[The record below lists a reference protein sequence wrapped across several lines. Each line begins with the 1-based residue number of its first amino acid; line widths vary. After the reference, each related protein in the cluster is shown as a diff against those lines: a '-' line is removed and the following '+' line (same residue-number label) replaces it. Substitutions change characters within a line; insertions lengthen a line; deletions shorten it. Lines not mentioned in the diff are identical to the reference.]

1 MKLRTFEIRRLLPCI
16 LVSDTWYGTRIILIL
31 ARRLQLP
38 ELVNIHYGH
47 VDPRLGCMES
57 EPTSERGA
65 TYKPQEPCLHSSESS
80 LLERKLLEVSYLML

>member
-1 MKLRTFEIRRLLPCI
+1 MKLRTFGISRLLPCI
-16 LVSDTWYGTRIILIL
+16 FVSDTWCGTRIILIL
-31 ARRLQLP
+31 ARTVQLP
-38 ELVNIHYGH
+38 EFFYVNIHYGH

-80 LLERKLLEVSYLML
+80 LLERKLL